1 MTFFTVQTVATGV
14 LGSELW
20 QAISQDWRAL
30 TWIGLLQVAFLLAAW
45 LAARTLVPRREM
57 NSFGQYDR
65 RDGAGFGKAL
75 LLYLG
80 SLLLAA
86 LAFVV
91 LRATS
96 TNCKLALLTLFSHPT
111 HLEAKWIAI
120 FALCAPVVLAIGLGL
135 PMLIFRVRIL
145 RAFVLVVFIKL
156 LVLGAGWGLD
166 RLLGRPVEKCMFIV
180 REWAAQRG
188 GDTGLLTT
196 LAARA
201 EVEVVFTA
209 TEKVGADSSKPMR
222 ERKDAIRSLFTQL
235 EEMRTRLPQG
245 DETALEDYNA
255 KKARYEALLQQ
266 VRKDIL
272 AHPELAE

>member
-1 MTFFTVQTVATGV
+1 MTFFTAQTVATGV

-20 QAISQDWRAL
+20 QAISQDWRTL

-65 RDGAGFGKAL
+65 REGAGFGKAL
-75 LLYLG
+75 MFYLG

-166 RLLGRPVEKCMFIV
+166 RILGRPVEKCMFIV
-180 REWAAQRG
+180 REWAAQRS

-209 TEKVGADSSKPMR
+209 TEKIGADSSKPMR
-222 ERKDAIRSLFTQL
+222 ERKDAIRNLFTQL
-235 EEMRTRLPQG
+235 EEMRTRLPP
-245 DETALEDYNA
+245 DDTTALEDYNA

-266 VRKDIL
+266 VRKEIA